1 MIKFKVTIEKFN
13 YNNNQVTDLNTI
25 EETIEVG
32 ISVSSLLI
40 DSIISI
46 SIQMNFWLCKL
57 KRKFVDLKIDSYF
70 F

>member
-40 DSIISI
+40 DSII
-46 SIQMNFWLCKL
+46 
-57 KRKFVDLKIDSYF
+57 
-70 F
+70 